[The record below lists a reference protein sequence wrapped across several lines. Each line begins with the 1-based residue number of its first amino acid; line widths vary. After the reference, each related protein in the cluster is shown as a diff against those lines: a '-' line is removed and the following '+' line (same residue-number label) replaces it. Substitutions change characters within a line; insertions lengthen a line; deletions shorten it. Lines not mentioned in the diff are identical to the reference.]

1 MKTNIIE
8 AILIVVAF
16 HEEAIPINANIIAAG
31 VSTANIHSINEPYK
45 FVFTLEIFF
54 LQKGLKHTTAP

>member
-1 MKTNIIE
+1 LGILTTKKLSNILPE
-8 AILIVVAF
+8 EVVTFKAT
-16 HEEAIPINANIIAAG
+16 IIAAG

-45 FVFTLEIFF
+45 FVFTLEICF